1 MEPTNVQRA
10 EALLHL
16 VLRISA
22 IRTDRDVSTD
32 LMLSDLRIFGMSSVR
47 AGSGTWIV
55 RLDAQ
60 PDDGADVVGLYPSGS
75 GDTFRAAMDDALAD
89 YADRLLRA
97 VKVRTDWA
105 EEEGEVAQ

>member
-1 MEPTNVQRA
+1 MTEPTNTQRA
-10 EALLHL
+10 EALRHL

-32 LMLSDLRIFGMSSVR
+32 LMLSDLSIRTVKAERRDAEWLIYLG
-47 AGSGTWIV
+47 
-55 RLDAQ
+55 AQ
-60 PDDGADVVGLYPSGS
+60 PSDGADVLHILSSGS
-75 GDTFRAAMDDALAD
+75 GGSWRAAMDDALAD

-97 VKVRTDWA
+97 VKIRDDWA